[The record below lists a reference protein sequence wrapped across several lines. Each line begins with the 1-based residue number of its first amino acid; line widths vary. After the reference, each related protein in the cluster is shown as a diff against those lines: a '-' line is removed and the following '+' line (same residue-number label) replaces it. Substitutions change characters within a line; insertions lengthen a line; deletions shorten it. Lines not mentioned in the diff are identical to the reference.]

1 MSSESSRELTL
12 LILAAAVLGVVDTM
26 IPRPLPF
33 FKIGLA
39 NIASV
44 VSAVR
49 LGYIRTLELNIIR
62 AVSVALITGIIGTP
76 TFILSFSGAVVS
88 ATVMSALL
96 RFFRGKVSIIGISV
110 SGAVCSLWVQ
120 LIAAGVILHDIPLSN
135 LVPLLG
141 FWGIVSG
148 LLVGVLAKTAL
159 VKLFSGEVLRRA
171 SG

>member
-49 LGYIRTLELNIIR
+49 LGYLRTLELNIVR

-88 ATVMSALL
+88 ATIMSALL
-96 RFFRGKVSIIGISV
+96 RFFRGRVSIMGISV

-120 LIAAGVILHDIPLSN
+120 LIAAGIILHDIPLSN
-135 LVPLLG
+135 LVLLLG
-141 FWGIVSG
+141 LWGIVSG
-148 LLVGVLAKTAL
+148 LLVGALAKTAL
-159 VKLFSGEVLRRA
+159 AKLFSGEVLRRA